1 MDHFFP
7 GCFPLLGMMRTQTM
21 GIQIWQWAISS
32 PNSLVWLKPRTQSCR
47 FIRKHMHYPTSD
59 MSVVAI
65 LAVNNA
71 NSQHLF
77 SVSSVICR
85 TKSQAISQQEKPH
98 LSAIYKSF
106 TIVALSN
113 PPLFWS
119 FYWKSFAVSSSFCNT
134 LRPTAPSMVFN
145 CEDMKKFSINHLITW
160 NFRDTLISRISGLDR
175 FLIDFGFG
183 FGLTTVWDWL
193 SSPIGK

>member
-7 GCFPLLGMMRTQTM
+7 GRFPFLGMMRTQAM

-47 FIRKHMHYPTSD
+47 FIRQHMHYPTSD

-71 NSQHLF
+71 YSQHLF

-85 TKSQAISQQEKPH
+85 TKSQAISQQEKHH
-98 LSAIYKSF
+98 LSATYKSF
-106 TIVALSN
+106 IVVALGN
-113 PPLFWS
+113 PPLFWALLLKIICRQL
-119 FYWKSFAVSSSFCNT
+119 FFLQYIAAY
-134 LRPTAPSMVFN
+134 RAFN
-145 CEDMKKFSINHLITW
+145 GI
-160 NFRDTLISRISGLDR
+160 
-175 FLIDFGFG
+175 
-183 FGLTTVWDWL
+183 
-193 SSPIGK
+193 